1 MENSASLRIKSA
13 VLVPVFRRPDGEL
26 RLVLVRRGE
35 LGLHGGELGFPG
47 GKCEPTDASP
57 LATALREARE
67 EVGLNVDRIEI
78 LEHLPAVDTLTTGYL
93 IFPFLARIEAPAAWR
108 WRDGEIA
115 EVLELKIRELAR
127 PEARGEEARAFS
139 DMAGADAHRVLPNRP
154 APFVGGELPDSGA
167 TPAPPARRR
176 MAGVIPGRRELHLA
190 GRPRS
195 RLQGEAAHLAARRVG
210 RDDQLET
217 SGLNHPFSVRAPAAE
232 F

>member
-127 PEARGEEARAFS
+127 PEARGEEV
-139 DMAGADAHRVLPNRP
+139 AHFPTWP
-154 APFVGGELPDSGA
+154 APMRIAFYQIGPHRLWGASYRILAPLLP
-167 TPAPPARRR
+167 R
-176 MAGVIPGRRELHLA
+176 LLA
-190 GRPRS
+190 GEWP
-195 RLQGEAAHLAARRVG
+195 V
-210 RDDQLET
+210 
-217 SGLNHPFSVRAPAAE
+217 
-232 F
+232 